1 MKSGLS
7 STALHLALPIPLTAL
22 LILYHDWSCQKSGE
36 RCWSYTCGLPGAELT
51 FTLTLPYRKAF
62 LSSSSFPNPQPKQIK
77 PYVSEHWPQTM
88 GGLKTGNI
96 CISVQCLH
104 SLHSLTVIVKWD
116 SKQQFLLGVDAP
128 LYTPMTFC
136 SHMTGNDTGWQVW
149 SSFQA
154 SGDFFL

>member
-1 MKSGLS
+1 
-7 STALHLALPIPLTAL
+7 
-22 LILYHDWSCQKSGE
+22 
-36 RCWSYTCGLPGAELT
+36 
-51 FTLTLPYRKAF
+51 
-62 LSSSSFPNPQPKQIK
+62 
-77 PYVSEHWPQTM
+77 M

-154 SGDFFL
+154 SGDFFLQKCDSQTSASTLKFCFSSVNPKLVNGKRAGLCNSLEGEVMKVLA